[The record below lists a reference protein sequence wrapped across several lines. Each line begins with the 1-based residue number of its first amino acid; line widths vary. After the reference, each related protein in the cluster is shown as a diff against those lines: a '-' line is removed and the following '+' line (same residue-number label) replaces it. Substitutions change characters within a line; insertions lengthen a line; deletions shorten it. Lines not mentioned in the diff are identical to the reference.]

1 MFQFQYNPSCKQNLH
16 QKRKSDVKRLSRRM
30 PSIMRNEHC
39 KVENPHTN
47 YLRVH
52 VSDTNFHP
60 SSVTVFFSFHPLYSL
75 LLNVTQGKLLKSK

>member
-1 MFQFQYNPSCKQNLH
+1 
-16 QKRKSDVKRLSRRM
+16 M